1 MAETIKAKKIQWPRP
16 FAGLQGLTLADV
28 PREVSAGVTLAALM
42 IPLNIGYAQVA
53 GLPPAAG
60 LYAAII
66 PLVVFALLRQLAPLG
81 HEPRRLHGHPGRGR
95 PRRLRRARRSA
106 AAAVRPGAG
115 RGLRGAVFHL
125 LDLPAGVPRQL
136 PLARRDGGLHHRARR
151 RGVHQP
157 GPEDPRRSPCG
168 RRHDGLAG
176 GGGAPQGDPGD
187 LGEHRG
193 LLRGGPRPDPLHSAR
208 QPLLGGGRGE
218 RLPDRPADE
227 AVRAKNPRSV
237 GGSGAADDPRRGAR
251 PPGEGRR
258 RARQHDPLGA
268 PGADPAHDS
277 AGRLPAAA
285 ARRPGHRG
293 HSPVR
298 RSAGGPQL
306 QQQVRL
312 QGRR

>member
-1 MAETIKAKKIQWPRP
+1 MPLAPPVCGPAGDHAGRRPAGGLGGRHAGRPDDSAEHRLRAGGRSAARSRSLRGHHPAGGLRP
-16 FAGLQGLTLADV
+16 A
-28 PREVSAGVTLAALM
+28 
-42 IPLNIGYAQVA
+42 
-53 GLPPAAG
+53 
-60 LYAAII
+60 
-66 PLVVFALLRQLAPLG
+66 RQLAPPG

-95 PRRLRRARRSA
+95 PRRLRRARGSA
-106 AAAVRPGAG
+106 APAVRPGAG

-157 GPEDPRRSPCG
+157 GPEDPRRSPCE
-168 RRHDGLAG
+168 RRRVGPAG

-193 LLRGGPRPDPLHSAR
+193 LLRGGPGPDPLHSAR

-227 AVRAKNPRSV
+227 TLRAKSPRSAGGV
-237 GGSGAADDPRRGAR
+237 GAPDDPRRGAR

-258 RARQHDPLGA
+258 RARQ
-268 PGADPAHDS
+268 
-277 AGRLPAAA
+277 
-285 ARRPGHRG
+285 
-293 HSPVR
+293 R
-298 RSAGGPQL
+298 RSPRGS
-306 QQQVRL
+306 
-312 QGRR
+312 RR